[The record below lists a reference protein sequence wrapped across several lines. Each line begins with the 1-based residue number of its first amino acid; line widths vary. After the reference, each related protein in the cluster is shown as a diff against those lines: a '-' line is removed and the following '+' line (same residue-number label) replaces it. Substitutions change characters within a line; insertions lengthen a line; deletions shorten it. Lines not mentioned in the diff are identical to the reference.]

1 MVDLG
6 IPNPLRRTRSLRGGQ
21 RNGGAWTDSG
31 ANTPDAESPG
41 APGSAR
47 RGGASPASKS
57 PLRKALAFARGGEAP
72 ATASDAAFC
81 ASFRSDEVDAMYG
94 MDTPEGSVD
103 GGAGDAAADAAEA
116 EANKKAA
123 RRAAR
128 EEKKAAKKA
137 KKAKKKSR
145 SLEEEVL
152 SVDEA
157 ATDEARGDADD
168 ADDADDAE
176 NAETGE
182 EDALRRLTFREER
195 PERDPSLDVNDVA
208 AAAEARALGTR
219 AAARAG
225 FDETRSGFPAAPEG
239 LPPDVPEPP
248 DRWHPAQPSRR
259 FSESPYVE
267 SAEEAEE
274 RGERV
279 ADPLPGG
286 GARYP
291 AEPHLAHAAT
301 GYAFGDE
308 YHSPNASEKSEAS
321 DTDALL
327 DASSLMVDPESMDG
341 ETAARAAAA
350 TRRDAL
356 FRLEDESRRGER
368 NVGNVGD
375 GAADGEAEAEETR
388 ETRGVSS
395 SFSPRRVA
403 NLRAAVRAGLD
414 PMYPVIDCSFEDEG
428 ADDEDER
435 VEELLEKY
443 GGGDDRVAAEVLLR
457 EEDDET

>member
-1 MVDLG
+1 M
-6 IPNPLRRTRSLRGGQ
+6 
-21 RNGGAWTDSG
+21 
-31 ANTPDAESPG
+31 
-41 APGSAR
+41 
-47 RGGASPASKS
+47 
-57 PLRKALAFARGGEAP
+57 
-72 ATASDAAFC
+72 
-81 ASFRSDEVDAMYG
+81 
-94 MDTPEGSVD
+94 
-103 GGAGDAAADAAEA
+103 
-116 EANKKAA
+116 
-123 RRAAR
+123 
-128 EEKKAAKKA
+128 
-137 KKAKKKSR
+137 
-145 SLEEEVL
+145 
-152 SVDEA
+152 
-157 ATDEARGDADD
+157 
-168 ADDADDAE
+168 
-176 NAETGE
+176 
-182 EDALRRLTFREER
+182 
-195 PERDPSLDVNDVA
+195 
-208 AAAEARALGTR
+208 
-219 AAARAG
+219 
-225 FDETRSGFPAAPEG
+225 
-239 LPPDVPEPP
+239 
-248 DRWHPAQPSRR
+248 
-259 FSESPYVE
+259 E

-443 GGGDDRVAAEVLLR
+443 GGATIASRRRYFSERRTTRHSPYAESVRVFFA
-457 EEDDET
+457 

>member
-1 MVDLG
+1 ME
-6 IPNPLRRTRSLRGGQ
+6 SL
-21 RNGGAWTDSG
+21 
-31 ANTPDAESPG
+31 
-41 APGSAR
+41 
-47 RGGASPASKS
+47 
-57 PLRKALAFARGGEAP
+57 
-72 ATASDAAFC
+72 
-81 ASFRSDEVDAMYG
+81 
-94 MDTPEGSVD
+94 
-103 GGAGDAAADAAEA
+103 
-116 EANKKAA
+116 
-123 RRAAR
+123 
-128 EEKKAAKKA
+128 
-137 KKAKKKSR
+137 
-145 SLEEEVL
+145 
-152 SVDEA
+152 
-157 ATDEARGDADD
+157 
-168 ADDADDAE
+168 
-176 NAETGE
+176 
-182 EDALRRLTFREER
+182 
-195 PERDPSLDVNDVA
+195 
-208 AAAEARALGTR
+208 
-219 AAARAG
+219 
-225 FDETRSGFPAAPEG
+225 
-239 LPPDVPEPP
+239 
-248 DRWHPAQPSRR
+248 
-259 FSESPYVE
+259 
-267 SAEEAEE
+267 EEAEE

-356 FRLEDESRRGER
+356 FRLEDESRRGDVA
-368 NVGNVGD
+368 NVGNGGD
-375 GAADGEAEAEETR
+375 GDACADGEAEAEE
-388 ETRGVSS
+388 SS

-443 GGGDDRVAAEVLLR
+443 GGGDDRGGTSAEVLLR
-457 EEDDET
+457 EDDET